1 MEAMQVVN
9 FKDLLF
15 EQVKNMQIIQAL
27 NANVNIDYAEGELYK
42 KQKLVANEAR
52 NRGLLLNPNSEGPT
66 AYNWCTD
73 SLKPKDP
80 GWEQVKGIQR
90 RILLQ
95 ADAEN
100 LSMGEVT

>member
-1 MEAMQVVN
+1 MEATQVKVQ
-9 FKDLLF
+9 FRDLLF
-15 EQVKNMQIIQAL
+15 DKVKNMQIIQAL
-27 NANVNIDYAEGELYK
+27 NANVNVDWADGELYK

-66 AYNWCTD
+66 AYNWCPD

-90 RILLQ
+90 RVLL
-95 ADAEN
+95 
-100 LSMGEVT
+100 T

>member
-27 NANVNIDYAEGELYK
+27 NANVNVDWADGELYK

-80 GWEQVKGIQR
+80 GWELVKGIQR
-90 RILLQ
+90 LILL
-95 ADAEN
+95 
-100 LSMGEVT
+100 SMSEVT